1 MYVELERARLT
12 RMMSKMDEA
21 EGKISEAADTLQEVA
36 VETVGSMEA
45 KEKADFLMEQI
56 RLCLAKKDYVRTEI
70 IAKKVNPKNL
80 NGEDFQDLKL
90 KFYQLMIQYHMYFG
104 NYLEIC
110 KAWRS
115 IFNTPKIIADST
127 LWKQALKRVVLF
139 AILSP
144 WDAEVSDI
152 LTQLTAEKKLNELPP
167 VKAILDQFLADELIT
182 WPLSNESE
190 WKPEEA
196 FTAGES
202 KKASDRWV
210 DFHKRIVQHNIRV
223 IGMYYSRI
231 TSKRLAELLR
241 LDDEKT
247 ETYLSE
253 MVSDKQLYAKINRP
267 TGIVTFQKPSD
278 SNDQL
283 ESWSRDI
290 SDVIGLVEK
299 TCHLINKENMFYQM
313 RKAAKETE

>member
-1 MYVELERARLT
+1 
-12 RMMSKMDEA
+12 
-21 EGKISEAADTLQEVA
+21 
-36 VETVGSMEA
+36 MEA
-45 KEKADFLMEQI
+45 KEKADFLMEQL

-80 NGEDFQDLKL
+80 NGDDFQDLKL
-90 KFYQLMIQYHMYFG
+90 KYYQLMIQYHMYYG

-110 KAWRS
+110 KAWRN
-115 IFNTPKIIADST
+115 IFKTPKIQADAT
-127 LWKQALKRVVLF
+127 LWKQALRRVVLF

-144 WDAEVSDI
+144 WDAELSDM
-152 LTQLTAEKKLNELPP
+152 LTQLTTEKKLNELST
-167 VKAILDQFLADELIT
+167 VKTLLDQFLADELIT
-182 WPLSNESE
+182 WPLPNENE
-190 WKPEEA
+190 WKSEEA
-196 FTAGES
+196 FTSGET
-202 KKASDRWV
+202 KKASDRWS

-223 IGMYYSRI
+223 IGLYYSRI
-231 TSKRLAELLR
+231 TSKRLAELLK

-267 TGIVTFQKPSD
+267 TGIVTFQKPQD

-283 ESWSRDI
+283 EAWSRDI
-290 SDVIGLVEK
+290 NDVIGLVEK

-313 RKAAKETE
+313 RRAAIEE